1 MVEADGVP
9 AYTVHI
15 TVRPKAGKWPEVNQ
29 LLPVVFDRSD
39 PTRVEIV
46 WDQVP
51 SLQDRVQLRKA
62 ARLEAA
68 QRATTSGSGS
78 VAPTGDSSP
87 QDMMRQALAN
97 PAAFAETM
105 RPRHGVSPSALGQS
119 RGGRTSRFDPRGP
132 SGPDRQNRR
141 PPRPR
146 GLDRERVPGPE
157 GAHPRRM
164 NRRRRLSYAHLGVLQ
179 LPEES
184 AAGRSRRPLGRDPD
198 FGPSCG

>member
-1 MVEADGVP
+1 MALFDRKMHNPVHGTARVVDNDGLNSLPGQAVHCPLDLMVEADGVP
-9 AYTVHI
+9 AYAVHI
-15 TVRPKAGKWPEVNQ
+15 TVGPKAGKWPEINQ

-46 WDQVP
+46 WNQVP

-105 RPRHGVSPSALGQS
+105 RAQGMTSGQVPWGS
-119 RGGRTSRFDPRGP
+119 R
-132 SGPDRQNRR
+132 
-141 PPRPR
+141 
-146 GLDRERVPGPE
+146 
-157 GAHPRRM
+157 
-164 NRRRRLSYAHLGVLQ
+164 
-179 LPEES
+179 
-184 AAGRSRRPLGRDPD
+184 AAGAPDASTPVDPVDRIARIADLRGRGALTESEFQAQKPRILGE
-198 FGPSCG
+198 